1 MSAKVRYPSFLISS
15 EVTIETEAGAWV
27 TFCSYREAPE
37 TVSIGISGSASRG
50 RSARELRGAD
60 PGPGSA
66 HQLVGALQIQKNIT
80 SGRPISPA
88 REPMEIESRKALR
101 QPLDSFGAQGGGCCG
116 LAVSQMQFA
125 RNSPD

>member
-80 SGRPISPA
+80 SGRPKANLPSPGA
-88 REPMEIESRKALR
+88 HGNREPK
-101 QPLDSFGAQGGGCCG
+101 G
-116 LAVSQMQFA
+116 LAAAS
-125 RNSPD
+125 